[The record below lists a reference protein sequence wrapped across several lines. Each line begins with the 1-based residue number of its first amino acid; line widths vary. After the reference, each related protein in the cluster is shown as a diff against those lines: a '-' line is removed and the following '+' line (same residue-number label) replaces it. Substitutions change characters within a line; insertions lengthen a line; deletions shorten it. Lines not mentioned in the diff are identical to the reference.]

1 VTRATR
7 VALRAALL
15 GALTLLPA
23 SLAAQTATQ
32 STGSTEDTLSARP
45 DTSTLYYHGYSYGT
59 QALFSPLSVIV
70 NRGYDIFQLGAA
82 PTGRN
87 PWKFPYRNGIE
98 NVLVDAILHP
108 TAAIERHPG
117 WSSWL
122 RTEIFPLTIGQAGW
136 IVNWTEHFLGGGLTH
151 RGLAEWYEQHGAPA
165 PMLLAA
171 TTSMAVAALN
181 EILEHPDATEA
192 SSTSVADLWIFDL
205 GGVLFFSW
213 DGPARWMQRK
223 LKVTSWPQM
232 GSITLP
238 DGHIQNNGDYN
249 VMKVPLPFENKQ
261 LLVRFGLGVQLGLT
275 QKLDAEHSF
284 SAALGLD
291 TRGRAVDE
299 ATGAESITM
308 IYGGGLYYDRNNS
321 LLASVTLSAAQNRVA
336 LNLYPGLF
344 SGPLEDIGL
353 WVVFPQARSV
363 RFGIASRHLLGV
375 GLGYGR

>member
-1 VTRATR
+1 VPETRA
-7 VALRAALL
+7 RAALW
-15 GALTLLPA
+15 GALLCLATTGTRG
-23 SLAAQTATQ
+23 LAAQSA
-32 STGSTEDTLSARP
+32 GSPVDSAAARP
-45 DTSTLYYHGYSYGT
+45 DSSALYYHGHRYGS

-82 PTGRN
+82 PSGRN

-98 NVLVDAILHP
+98 NVLLDAVLHP
-108 TAAIERHPG
+108 AAAIERYPG
-117 WSSWL
+117 WSLWL
-122 RTEIFPLTIGQAGW
+122 RSEVFPLTIGQQGW

-151 RGLAEWYEQHGAPA
+151 RALAEWYEQHGAPA
-165 PMLLAA
+165 PMLLAG
-171 TTSMAVAALN
+171 TTSMVAAALN

-213 DGPARWMQRK
+213 DGPARWMQRT

-238 DGHIQNNGDYN
+238 NGEIQNNGDYN
-249 VMKVPLPFENKQ
+249 VLKVPLPFEDKE

-291 TRGRAVDE
+291 TRGRTVDE
-299 ATGAESITM
+299 TTGAESITM

-336 LNLYPGLF
+336 VNLYPGLF

-353 WVVFPQARSV
+353 WLVFPRGGTFRV
-363 RFGIASRHLLGV
+363 GLASRYLLGV
-375 GLGYGR
+375 GLGWGR